1 MVEATMSDEPTVG
14 ERLRAERE
22 KQGLTLE
29 DIATRT
35 RIPTRHLESIE
46 QSEWSRMPAA
56 TYAIGFAKSYGVA
69 LGMDRVEIGE
79 ALREEMGGQ
88 PKVTAETQ
96 VFEPADPARV
106 MPKWLVIAAV
116 LAALAVVGTLLFMRN
131 RALSGDDQPVAAA
144 AANDAVVASAP
155 DAAAAAAADAP
166 VAPVAASGPVSIIAN
181 EPVWIQVYERGRAT
195 LKSGELRAG
204 ERYDVPADAKAPM
217 LKTGKAEALRIA
229 VGTADAPSI
238 GPPAT
243 LVRDV
248 SLLGADLMRGGN
260 GAAAAGAPL
269 VVTPAPAPVR

>member
-144 AANDAVVASAP
+144 AANDGVVASAP
-155 DAAAAAAADAP
+155 DAAAAAPAP

-181 EPVWIQVYERGRAT
+181 EPVWIQVYERGGAT

-248 SLLGADLMRGGN
+248 SLLGADLMRGGS
-260 GAAAAGAPL
+260 ATTAAGAPP

>member
-144 AANDAVVASAP
+144 AANDGVVASAP
-155 DAAAAAAADAP
+155 DAAAPAP
-166 VAPVAASGPVSIIAN
+166 VAPFAASGPVSIIAN
-181 EPVWIQVYERGRAT
+181 EPVWIQVYERGGAT

-248 SLLGADLMRGGN
+248 SLLGADLMRGGS
-260 GAAAAGAPL
+260 ATTAAGAPP

>member
-1 MVEATMSDEPTVG
+1 
-14 ERLRAERE
+14 
-22 KQGLTLE
+22 
-29 DIATRT
+29 
-35 RIPTRHLESIE
+35 
-46 QSEWSRMPAA
+46 
-56 TYAIGFAKSYGVA
+56 
-69 LGMDRVEIGE
+69 
-79 ALREEMGGQ
+79 
-88 PKVTAETQ
+88 
-96 VFEPADPARV
+96 

-131 RALSGDDQPVAAA
+131 RALSADDQPVAAA

-155 DAAAAAAADAP
+155 DAAAPAP
-166 VAPVAASGPVSIIAN
+166 VAPVDASGPVSIIAN
-181 EPVWIQVYERGRAT
+181 EPVWIQVYERGGAT

-243 LVRDV
+243 LVKDV
-248 SLLGADLMRGGN
+248 SLRGADLMRGGS
-260 GAAAAGAPL
+260 ATTAVGAPP